1 MLPAASGVPASSSAS
16 PSGAPEPVTT
26 TEPTTPTA
34 AAHPIT
40 WDGHSLMLDGERE
53 HLWSAEFHYW
63 RLPSTSLWRD
73 VLQKYRAN
81 GFNAISIYFH
91 WGYHSPAPGVYDFT
105 GIRDID
111 LLLDI
116 AQEEGLYVIAR
127 PGPYINAET
136 TRGGFPGWLTTVDGV
151 ARTDAP
157 DYTAAADEWLTEIN
171 AILAKRQY
179 TDGAGPVILYQIENE
194 LARTDDATE
203 RAMAHLGEK
212 VRADG
217 INVPLFHN
225 DVGNNGLWVPETGPD
240 GQPVEVAAN
249 TLPTRAVDLY
259 AFDSYAAGSCEV
271 DGVTV
276 SVGELREAPHFGL
289 HGPGGRMGG
298 KTASLS
304 TPGFLAETGG
314 GWFDYWGSPGMYDCT
329 SQRMGLG
336 HQRVFYGTNIV
347 NGLTLHNIY
356 MVFGGTSWGWLPSPV
371 VYTSYDYGAAITE
384 GRQAREKLRGL
395 KQLGYLLDAV
405 TPLRELEAGEPVTAS
420 SDAVAIHHDVNPS
433 TGTHLYLA
441 THEPSSSVTETAF
454 TFPIETDDGDYTVP
468 ASGSLQ
474 LSGQDATLL
483 LAGYDL
489 EGQRLVYSTSQLMTH
504 GALGEQDL
512 AVLHGPTGHDGE
524 TVLRYASEPEV
535 TVLAGEVEATW
546 DAGRGDL
553 RLGYRHEGLTEVLVT
568 GGGRPP
574 LLLLIAD
581 DETTA
586 DLWRLESGVGPV
598 LVAGPELV
606 RTAEA
611 SGVAGSQLDL
621 TGDTVAD
628 TELRVWAPPGV
639 SELTWN
645 GQAVAT
651 EREPAGALAA
661 VDPLPGPESIELP
674 DLAAATW
681 RTAPGSPEA
690 DPGFDDSTWAL
701 ADTATLGDAALGADQ
716 HGFHQGD
723 VWYRGHLAAGGL
735 DSVTFEYGG
744 GGAGLLQ
751 AWVDG
756 VYLGQDVIPSGE
768 PTPQTVSSVTFQV
781 PPGIEAGEHV
791 LSVMVRNN
799 GHNQDIPA
807 DDMFKEPRGLIS
819 ADVAGTLVSEVAW
832 RVQGSA
838 GGEDILDPVRGVMNA
853 GGGYGERLGWHLPGF
868 PDDDWAAG
876 PVPATGDAEPG
887 TTWYRTTVDLDL
899 PADHDVSLGLTIGD
913 TGAAAGE
920 GRYRAL
926 VFVNGWN
933 LGQYIADVG
942 PQHTFVLPNGILD
955 PSGENTLAIAV
966 TSDGGAGNGLE
977 VVSLT
982 TLGVSRGGV
991 PVTLEP
997 APAWSAE
1004 VYGP

>member
-1 MLPAASGVPASSSAS
+1 M
-16 PSGAPEPVTT
+16 
-26 TEPTTPTA
+26 
-34 AAHPIT
+34 
-40 WDGHSLMLDGERE
+40 
-53 HLWSAEFHYW
+53 
-63 RLPSTSLWRD
+63 
-73 VLQKYRAN
+73 
-81 GFNAISIYFH
+81 
-91 WGYHSPAPGVYDFT
+91 
-105 GIRDID
+105 
-111 LLLDI
+111 
-116 AQEEGLYVIAR
+116 
-127 PGPYINAET
+127 
-136 TRGGFPGWLTTVDGV
+136 
-151 ARTDAP
+151 
-157 DYTAAADEWLTEIN
+157 
-171 AILAKRQY
+171 
-179 TDGAGPVILYQIENE
+179 
-194 LARTDDATE
+194 
-203 RAMAHLGEK
+203 
-212 VRADG
+212 
-217 INVPLFHN
+217 
-225 DVGNNGLWVPETGPD
+225 
-240 GQPVEVAAN
+240 
-249 TLPTRAVDLY
+249 
-259 AFDSYAAGSCEV
+259 
-271 DGVTV
+271 
-276 SVGELREAPHFGL
+276 
-289 HGPGGRMGG
+289 
-298 KTASLS
+298 
-304 TPGFLAETGG
+304 
-314 GWFDYWGSPGMYDCT
+314 
-329 SQRMGLG
+329 
-336 HQRVFYGTNIV
+336 
-347 NGLTLHNIY
+347 
-356 MVFGGTSWGWLPSPV
+356 
-371 VYTSYDYGAAITE
+371 
-384 GRQAREKLRGL
+384 
-395 KQLGYLLDAV
+395 
-405 TPLRELEAGEPVTAS
+405 
-420 SDAVAIHHDVNPS
+420 
-433 TGTHLYLA
+433 
-441 THEPSSSVTETAF
+441 
-454 TFPIETDDGDYTVP
+454 
-468 ASGSLQ
+468 
-474 LSGQDATLL
+474 
-483 LAGYDL
+483 
-489 EGQRLVYSTSQLMTH
+489 
-504 GALGEQDL
+504 
-512 AVLHGPTGHDGE
+512 
-524 TVLRYASEPEV
+524 
-535 TVLAGEVEATW
+535 
-546 DAGRGDL
+546 
-553 RLGYRHEGLTEVLVT
+553 T

-586 DLWRLESGVGPV
+586 DLWRLESEAGPV
-598 LVAGPELV
+598 LVAAPELV

-628 TELRVWAPPGV
+628 TELRVWAPPQV
-639 SELTWN
+639 TELTWN

-1004 VYGP
+1004 VYGPSLRREVLACVGEIPACGPVTQAGRASPGRASRATASIRASWETRTASGPRRSQVARWIASSVRMCGSIAAAPRRTPSLRRSEVTRSTTSETHATGRFSRRSVRMSSISSNTEE